1 MLSVALAVYRFFI
14 ASDNPSRAAM
24 EQRAMVGVLSG
35 YEDQILQFF
44 YDKTRE
50 LMVRESYSLVGVK
63 TRSLDIVRDV
73 LKYIP
78 LHWAS
83 SFFVS
88 TCRLPRMVKCL
99 CSRCCDR
106 AA

>member
-1 MLSVALAVYRFFI
+1 
-14 ASDNPSRAAM
+14 M
-24 EQRAMVGVLSG
+24 EQRAIMGVLNG

-44 YDKTRE
+44 YDKTRA
-50 LMVRESYSLVGVK
+50 LMQSESYSLVGVK

-78 LHWAS
+78 IHWAS

-88 TCRLPRMVKCL
+88 TVH
-99 CSRCCDR
+99 
-106 AA
+106 